1 MEYNLKTLCE
11 NFSLITVGE
20 TKVPNFPWKK
30 SQTEKLSFS
39 EFSKNYN
46 YKGGIF
52 RKDGTEIPATKN
64 FGIVTGYDNLQCI
77 DVDLKVLK
85 SAKERK
91 TFWDEY
97 ISFLDDNVFDF
108 FNKVVIYKTQS
119 DGYHIFFKC
128 KEISGNE
135 KIAKLKD
142 HKEAIL
148 ETRSLGGYCFVYPNN
163 QYNKRS
169 YLDIGYISKEDRDI
183 IFSCS
188 KVYNHIDEV
197 EILPNIEV
205 KKQFVESEKTPW
217 DDFNEKHQ
225 IWDVIGSD
233 FSIVADLSKHTVI
246 KRLGAESAHSG
257 YVFKDSGCMYLFSTA
272 TCYPHEQ
279 LINPFAAY
287 CYKNTNGNF
296 KNASIELYNKG
307 YGTRLVKEFPKELT
321 QKIETKDFPIEIFP
335 MEIQLYINESKNKL
349 MLNEDFMCS
358 SFLWMISVIIGNS
371 LRIEAKKGWNESCT
385 LFLSLVGQ
393 AGLGKTPSINNIIY
407 PLKKINKKRI
417 EDYFLKYEDY
427 KFYEKLSPADKKTAI
442 PIEEPKRKQMLASD
456 TTIEALIS
464 LHNESKNAIG
474 VFKDELDGWF
484 KDMNKYREGSDKQQW
499 LSIWSNESII
509 VNRLSRGD
517 LYINSPF
524 IPVLGGIQPE
534 ILDSHFTNDNISSGF
549 IDRFLFS
556 YPNNLKAEEF
566 NNEELPEKLIEWYE
580 NTILKMNDNIIHI
593 IKKDDNNEIIPFIC
607 KLDNE
612 AKTEWIRVF
621 NKYVSLQN
629 SEDEPE
635 MFKSMIAK
643 IKTYIPRLALIIH
656 FIDTYFNDEVI
667 KEIKVKKESILKA
680 EKLTEYFVLQF
691 KKIKTDGLE
700 NKDMTDL
707 KNGKLKD
714 NPIDTLKTIIAA
726 KGINNINK
734 SKLAKE
740 FNVSRATIIN
750 WLKKC

>member
-1 MEYNLKTLCE
+1 
-11 NFSLITVGE
+11 
-20 TKVPNFPWKK
+20 
-30 SQTEKLSFS
+30 
-39 EFSKNYN
+39 
-46 YKGGIF
+46 
-52 RKDGTEIPATKN
+52 
-64 FGIVTGYDNLQCI
+64 
-77 DVDLKVLK
+77 
-85 SAKERK
+85 
-91 TFWDEY
+91 
-97 ISFLDDNVFDF
+97 
-108 FNKVVIYKTQS
+108 
-119 DGYHIFFKC
+119 
-128 KEISGNE
+128 
-135 KIAKLKD
+135 
-142 HKEAIL
+142 
-148 ETRSLGGYCFVYPNN
+148 
-163 QYNKRS
+163 
-169 YLDIGYISKEDRDI
+169 
-183 IFSCS
+183 
-188 KVYNHIDEV
+188 
-197 EILPNIEV
+197 
-205 KKQFVESEKTPW
+205 
-217 DDFNEKHQ
+217 
-225 IWDVIGSD
+225 
-233 FSIVADLSKHTVI
+233 
-246 KRLGAESAHSG
+246 
-257 YVFKDSGCMYLFSTA
+257 
-272 TCYPHEQ
+272 
-279 LINPFAAY
+279 
-287 CYKNTNGNF
+287 
-296 KNASIELYNKG
+296 
-307 YGTRLVKEFPKELT
+307 
-321 QKIETKDFPIEIFP
+321 
-335 MEIQLYINESKNKL
+335 
-349 MLNEDFMCS
+349 
-358 SFLWMISVIIGNS
+358 
-371 LRIEAKKGWNESCT
+371 
-385 LFLSLVGQ
+385 
-393 AGLGKTPSINNIIY
+393 
-407 PLKKINKKRI
+407 
-417 EDYFLKYEDY
+417 
-427 KFYEKLSPADKKTAI
+427 
-442 PIEEPKRKQMLASD
+442 MLASD

-707 KNGKLKD
+707 KNGKLKE

-740 FNVSRATIIN
+740 FNVSRATILN
-750 WLKKC
+750 WIKKC